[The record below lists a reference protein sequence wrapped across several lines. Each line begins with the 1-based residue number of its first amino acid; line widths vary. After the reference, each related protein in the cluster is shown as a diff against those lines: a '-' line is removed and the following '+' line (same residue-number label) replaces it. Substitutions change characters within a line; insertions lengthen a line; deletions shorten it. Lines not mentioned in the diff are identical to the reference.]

1 MHKFTPNI
9 LCRSIS
15 LALLTAPLA
24 GAGMLFFAGAVV
36 ASGVEEVIVN
46 ARKTEENVQQVPT
59 AITAL
64 TAQDLS
70 DLKISN
76 ISQVGQSVP
85 NLNIQNQFG
94 SASAPQFYLRG
105 VASGSLKFQIDS
117 GVALYVDG
125 VYLGR
130 PAGTAFD
137 LADIAGVEV
146 LRGPQGSLF
155 GRNST
160 GGAINMLTAAPTGEF
175 GGHVEA
181 GFGNYGN
188 QRDKITINLPDY
200 AGFATRLTYL
210 HSELDGY
217 ARNRADQTYQL
228 PAPFGKESTAKRFG
242 MDKTDAVGFAVQ
254 YTGVDD
260 LKVDYRFDYTDKT
273 ASQMAAQLIGVTPNG
288 QGAIGAVPS
297 VVPSGSAIEGIP
309 SGIDRSRHSNYA
321 LDFSGESQLRIQGHS
336 LAVEYAVND
345 SFSIKNIL
353 AYRSMD
359 EDVGINDVDGGAYTL
374 DGAPFQ
380 LLSSAQQRD
389 QNQWSNELQFFG
401 STDQLDWIGGLFWFK
416 ERGDDNNPVYI
427 MSAFPAGAAPS
438 SVFGVP
444 EYFAGSNG
452 SIENTSKAAFAH
464 GTWHTTD
471 ELDLSAGLRY
481 TRDERREHVIAAGSV
496 VDQSA
501 SVDFHNTDWDVSAT
515 YKINPD
521 VNVYA
526 KVSTGYLSGG
536 VVNGNTFEP
545 EKIKSYELGL
555 KSQFLDNR
563 LRLNVTGFYSDREH
577 LQLLQFNDGSNA
589 ALPAGTFLVDGGK
602 SKQSGIELEITAAPI
617 DDLTLTA
624 NYGHVNDHV
633 DNGLRSQSPKN
644 NAYLAAQYALF
655 HLDNGSQVDFRID
668 GSWVDDH
675 YQTICK
681 VGDAATADGCV
692 ESPANPLA
700 DELDRAATSKASW
713 MVGARLS
720 LVDIPLGE
728 KTKGR
733 VSLWGKNL
741 TDSDEVEFSRDVGNV
756 VVGTYQAP
764 RTYGIDFSA
773 DF

>member
-1 MHKFTPNI
+1 MHKFTPRI
-9 LCRSIS
+9 LSRSIS
-15 LALLTAPLA
+15 LALLSA
-24 GAGMLFFAGAVV
+24 GVWSFAGGAM
-36 ASGVEEVIVN
+36 ASGVEEVIVS

-64 TAQDLS
+64 TQQDLS
-70 DLKISN
+70 DLKIAN
-76 ISQVGQSVP
+76 ISQVGQTVP

-94 SASAPQFYLRG
+94 SASAPQFYMRG

-175 GGHVEA
+175 GGHAEV
-181 GFGNYGN
+181 GFGNYGS
-188 QRDKITINLPDY
+188 QRDKVTIDLPEY

-217 ARNRADQTYQL
+217 ARNRADQTYHL
-228 PAPFGKESTAKRFG
+228 GPPFNRQGTADRFG
-242 MDKTDAVGFAVQ
+242 MEKTDSFGAAVQ
-254 YTGVDD
+254 YTGIDD
-260 LKVDYRFDYTDKT
+260 LKVDYRFDYTDK
-273 ASQMAAQLIGVTPNG
+273 ASSQQAAQLIGITPAG
-288 QGAIGAVPS
+288 LGAIGAVPS
-297 VVPSGSAIEGIP
+297 AVPSGSAVQGVPEGVQGGRE
-309 SGIDRSRHSNYA
+309 SSYA
-321 LDFSGESQLRIQGHS
+321 LDFTGESQLRIQGHS
-336 LAVEYAVND
+336 LSVEYAVND

-353 AYRSMD
+353 AHRSMD

-374 DGAPFQ
+374 DGAPFG

-389 QNQWSNELQFFG
+389 QSQWSDELQFFG
-401 STDQLDWIGGLFWFK
+401 STEQLDWIGGLFWFK
-416 ERGDDNNPVYI
+416 EKGDDNNPVYI
-427 MSAFPAGAAPS
+427 MSAYPQNSARY

-452 SIENTSKAAFAH
+452 SVENTSKAAFAH
-464 GTWHTTD
+464 VTWHTTD
-471 ELDLSAGLRY
+471 DLDLSAGLRY
-481 TRDERREHVIAAGSV
+481 TKDERHEHVIAAGSV

-501 SVDFHNTDWDVSAT
+501 DVDFNNTDWDVSAT

-526 KVSTGYLSGG
+526 KISTGYLSGG
-536 VVNGNTFEP
+536 VINGNTFEP

-555 KSQFLDNR
+555 KSQYFDNR
-563 LRLNVTGFYSDREH
+563 LRLNLTGFYTEREH
-577 LQLLQFNDGSNA
+577 LQLLQFNDGSNTT
-589 ALPAGTFLVDGGK
+589 LPAGTFLVDGGD
-602 SKQSGIELEITAAPI
+602 SKQNGVELEVTAAPI

-624 NYGHVNDHV
+624 NYGHVNDHI
-633 DNGLRSQSPKN
+633 DNGLRPQSPKN
-644 NAYLAAQYALF
+644 NAYLAAQYTLL
-655 HLDNGSQVDFRID
+655 HLEGGSHVDFRID

-675 YQTICK
+675 YQTACK
-681 VGDAATADGCV
+681 VGDTATGDGCIAG
-692 ESPANPLA
+692 PASPLA

-713 MVGARLS
+713 LVGARLT
-720 LVDIPLGE
+720 LADVPLGD
-728 KTKGR
+728 KTMGR
-733 VSLWGKNL
+733 VSLWGRNL
-741 TDSDEVEFSRDVGNV
+741 TDSDEIEFSRDVGNAV
-756 VVGTYQAP
+756 IGTYQIP

>member
-1 MHKFTPNI
+1 MQKFTPRI
-9 LCRSIS
+9 LSRSIS
-15 LALLTAPLA
+15 LALLSA
-24 GAGMLFFAGAVV
+24 GVWSFTGSAI
-36 ASGVEEVIVN
+36 ASGVEEVIVS

-64 TAQDLS
+64 TQQDLN

-76 ISQVGQSVP
+76 ISQVGQTVP

-94 SASAPQFYLRG
+94 SASAPQFYMRG

-175 GGHVEA
+175 GGHAEV
-181 GFGNYGN
+181 GFGNYGS
-188 QRDKITINLPDY
+188 QRDKITVDLPAY
-200 AGFATRLTYL
+200 NGLAARLTYL

-217 ARNRADQTYQL
+217 ARNRANQSYDL
-228 PAPFGKESTAKRFG
+228 PAPFNRERTAKRFG
-242 MDKTDAVGFAVQ
+242 MDDTDSFGLAVQ
-254 YTGVDD
+254 YTGIDD
-260 LKVDYRFDYTDKT
+260 LKVDYRFDYTDK
-273 ASQMAAQLIGVTPNG
+273 ASSQQAAQLIGITPNG
-288 QGAIGAVPS
+288 LGAIGAVPF
-297 VVPSGSAIEGIP
+297 VVPSGSSIAGVPEGVQGGRQ
-309 SGIDRSRHSNYA
+309 SSYA
-321 LDFSGESQLRIQGHS
+321 LDFTGESQLRIQGHS

-374 DGAPFQ
+374 DGVPFG

-389 QNQWSNELQFFG
+389 QSQWSDELQFFG
-401 STDQLDWIGGLFWFK
+401 STEQLDWIGGLFWFK
-416 ERGDDNNPVYI
+416 EKGNDNNPVYI
-427 MSAFPAGAAPS
+427 MSAFPTGAPS
-438 SVFGVP
+438 YSVFGVP

-452 SIENTSKAAFAH
+452 SVENTSKAVFAH
-464 GTWHTTD
+464 ATWHTTD
-471 ELDLSAGLRY
+471 DLDLSAGVRY
-481 TRDERREHVIAAGSV
+481 TKDERHEYVIAAGSV
-496 VDQSA
+496 SEQGAD
-501 SVDFHNTDWDVSAT
+501 VDFHNTDWDISAT

-526 KVSTGYLSGG
+526 KISTGYLSGG
-536 VVNGNTFEP
+536 VVNGNMFEP
-545 EKIKSYELGL
+545 EKIKSYEMGL
-555 KSQFLDNR
+555 KSQYFDNR
-563 LRLNVTGFYSDREH
+563 LRLNLTGFYTEREH

-589 ALPAGTFLVDGGK
+589 SLPAGTFLVDGGESTQK
-602 SKQSGIELEITAAPI
+602 GVELEITAAPI

-624 NYGHVNDHV
+624 NYGHVTDEI
-633 DNGLRSQSPKN
+633 DNGLRPQSPKN
-644 NAYLAAQYALF
+644 NAYLAAQYTLM
-655 HLDNGSQVDFRID
+655 HLDGGSRIDFRID

-681 VGDAATADGCV
+681 VGDAATAAGCV
-692 ESPANPLA
+692 AAAPNPLA
-700 DELDRAATSKASW
+700 DALDRAATSKASW
-713 MVGARLS
+713 QVGARLS
-720 LVDIPLGE
+720 LVDVPLGD
-728 KTKGR
+728 KSKGR
-733 VSLWGKNL
+733 VSLWGRNL
-741 TDSDEVEFSRDVGNV
+741 TNSDEIEFSRDVGNA
-756 VVGTYQAP
+756 VVGTYQIP